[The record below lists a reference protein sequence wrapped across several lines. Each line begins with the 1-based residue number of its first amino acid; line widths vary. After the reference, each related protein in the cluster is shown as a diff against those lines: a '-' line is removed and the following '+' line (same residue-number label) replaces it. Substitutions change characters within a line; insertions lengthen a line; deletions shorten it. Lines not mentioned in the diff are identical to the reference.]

1 MDVTI
6 KDSLVRLAYEK
17 GDLDMCKLLIDN
29 EENCKLNPITRTL
42 FMALMMIMYFI
53 GGSGFDTT
61 WPRHSFAAFF
71 LSLLVIFTF
80 IVSPYLLAW
89 MALALGNSWDLSE
102 IFGSNNVHQNS
113 VGYNLIMYFIPPLLA
128 MIYCAFHSIILIPK
142 FQSIIK
148 RMKGF

>member
-1 MDVTI
+1 
-6 KDSLVRLAYEK
+6 
-17 GDLDMCKLLIDN
+17 MCKLLVDN
-29 EENCKLNPITRTL
+29 EENCELNPITRTL
-42 FMALMMIMYFI
+42 FMALMMCMYFI
-53 GGSGFDTT
+53 GGSGFDKT
-61 WPRHSFAAFF
+61 WPKHSFAAFF

-113 VGYNLIMYFIPPLLA
+113 VGHNLILSFTPLLA